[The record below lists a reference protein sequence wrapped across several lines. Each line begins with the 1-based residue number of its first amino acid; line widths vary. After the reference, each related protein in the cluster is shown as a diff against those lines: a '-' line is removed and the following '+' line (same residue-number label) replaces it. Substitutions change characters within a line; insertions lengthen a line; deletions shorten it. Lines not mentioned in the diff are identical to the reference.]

1 MQESVAL
8 RTLRISQINTIL
20 TAQGGLPL
28 LKIFGADPPLNVAA
42 ADPANLLCTI
52 TLPPSPFASANGVA
66 SMIPPWFGTASQ
78 SGYAQCFRLYDSTP
92 TCHVQGFC
100 SEPWQPSVNYVLNQN
115 VSNVNG
121 VYSCI
126 SPGVSASVGLGP
138 SGTGTSIIDGSVT
151 WAFLWPIAEMVFG
164 TTNLSPGLSLP
175 VQSFS
180 ISAANA

>member
-8 RTLRISQINTIL
+8 RTLRISQINAIL
-20 TAQGGLPL
+20 IAQGGLPL

-52 TLPPSPFASANGVA
+52 TLPASPLASANGVA
-66 SMIPPWFGTASQ
+66 SMIGNWTGVASNAGFAQ
-78 SGYAQCFRLYDSTP
+78 SFRFYDSIP

-100 SEPWQPSVNYVLNQN
+100 SEPWQPSTSYVLNQN
-115 VSNVNG
+115 INNING
-121 VYSCI
+121 VYSCTT
-126 SPGVSASVGLGP
+126 PGVSASIGVGP
-138 SGTGTSIIDGSVT
+138 SGTGSGIVDGSAV
-151 WAFLWPIAEMVFG
+151 WSFLWGAAEMVFG
-164 TTNLSPGLSLP
+164 TTNISPGLSLP